1 MAGGAE
7 MRLYRPA
14 GLRELLRIFETDMTA
29 FPPRLP
35 EQPIFYPVL
44 NAPYASQI
52 ASRWNT
58 RSGDLAG
65 YVTQFDLDGKYAGRF
80 EPHIVGSREHA
91 ELWVPAEELTEF
103 NQHIQGKITVIEAY
117 FGEDFHGFIP
127 TDAGGL
133 RGKDAIG
140 QFKAL
145 EVTRGYSIPDFL
157 ITFKLNYQTIFSTSR
172 SGCSMTS
179 LSFTSRTS
187 GAIPCCAT
195 WLRFGLS
202 TSPTSRSVMR
212 STLESGWGVL

>member
-52 ASRWNT
+52 ASQWNT

-91 ELWVPAEELTEF
+91 ELWVPAEELAEF

-157 ITFKLNYQTIFSTSR
+157 ITFKLNFQTIFLHFPFWMQHDFTELYISNEWRYSVLR
-172 SGCSMTS
+172 DVAS
-179 LSFTSRTS
+179 LWSE
-187 GAIPCCAT
+187 
-195 WLRFGLS
+195 RFPDIALCHA
-202 TSPTSRSVMR
+202 
-212 STLESGWGVL
+212 EYA